1 MAGERYKHIFLN
13 RIAQT
18 SRFTSPR
25 QGGGAPRIPDN
36 RNRDQHSAN
45 LQKELERA
53 WQTVDQAKQRAA
65 VHMERHGA
73 YLEFEGEPGF
83 DLVIKSLENLK
94 TGIRLLNVRQE
105 GEGQQ
110 QRTIATVY
118 IPHAQRV
125 YFLKKIQ
132 EYATL
137 QVESGKPKNA
147 SLINSISHI
156 RYAVLESFWRPE
168 ERGQI
173 PSDEAGWVEV
183 WLSSDSEEAINGFQ
197 ATLGQLQISSA
208 EGVLKFPERAV
219 KLINVTRRQLQ
230 ALIEASDSIA
240 ECHPARKIA
249 SFFVGETNREQVE
262 RVQALLRR
270 ASFGGDGV
278 VVCVLDTGVNNGHAL
293 IQPVLAMADLH
304 AVDPAWNTNDHD
316 GHGTLMAGTA
326 AYGNLLALLNSTA
339 AFEVSHRLESAKILP
354 PPPNENKRELW
365 GHVTTQGVS
374 RAEIQA
380 PERKRIICMA
390 VTAGETRD
398 RGRPSSWSAA
408 VDELASGY
416 EDDKRR
422 LVVLSAGNVTDP
434 NHWRNY
440 PTDNFTNEVHDP
452 AQAWNALTVGAFT
465 EMVRIVD
472 PTMGGWTPVAPARG
486 LSPYSSTSTTWP
498 GRKWPI
504 KPEVLFE
511 GGNVAKGP
519 SNSVLNHDDLQLLST
534 YHQPQVAQFAPF
546 SATSAA
552 AAQAAWMAARIQAQ
566 YIDAW
571 PETLRALLVHSA
583 EWPDEL
589 VHQFLPAT
597 PARSDYAKLLRIGG
611 YGVPD
616 LERALYCA
624 SNSLTLIA
632 QAELQPYDRE
642 KSRYVTRDMHLYSLP
657 WPADILRSLGE
668 EEVRMR
674 VTLSY
679 FIEPG
684 PGEVGWDNRY
694 RYASHALRF
703 EVNGP
708 GESEQEFAGRVNKQA
723 REEDEGAGTQGPGER
738 WVIGG
743 ARNVG
748 SIHSDTW
755 KGRAADLAASNRIA
769 IYPTVGWWRER
780 HYLDRWNKTT
790 RYSLVVSILTPEQAQ
805 DIYIPV
811 AQQVGVAVPVTVP
824 ATRAGRRR

>member
-1 MAGERYKHIFLN
+1 
-13 RIAQT
+13 
-18 SRFTSPR
+18 
-25 QGGGAPRIPDN
+25 
-36 RNRDQHSAN
+36 
-45 LQKELERA
+45 
-53 WQTVDQAKQRAA
+53 
-65 VHMERHGA
+65 MERHGA

-83 DLVIKSLENLK
+83 DLVIQRLENLR

-105 GEGQQ
+105 GEGDQ

-118 IPHAQRV
+118 IPHSQRAH
-125 YFLKKIQ
+125 FLKKIQ
-132 EYATL
+132 EYAD
-137 QVESGKPKNA
+137 QQAPNSDKPKNA

-156 RYAVLESFWRPE
+156 RHAVLESFWRPE
-168 ERGQI
+168 EREQI
-173 PSDEAGWVEV
+173 PGDEAAWVEV
-183 WLSSDSEEAINGFQ
+183 WLSSDGEETISGFQ

-208 EGVLKFPERAV
+208 EGVLRFPERAV
-219 KLINVTRRQLQ
+219 KLISATRQQLQ
-230 ALIEASDSIA
+230 ALIEASDNIA

-249 SFFVGETNREQVE
+249 SFFVGEPNREQVE

-270 ASFGGDGV
+270 ASFGEDGV
-278 VVCVLDTGVNNGHAL
+278 VVCILDTGVNNGHAL
-293 IQPVLAMADLH
+293 IQPVLATADLH

-326 AYGNLLALLNSTA
+326 AYGNLLSLLNSA
-339 AFEVSHRLESAKILP
+339 APFEVQHRLESAKILP
-354 PPPNENKRELW
+354 PQNNNPRELW

-380 PERKRIICMA
+380 PERKRIVCMA
-390 VTAGETRD
+390 VTAEETRD

-416 EDDKRR
+416 ADDKRR
-422 LVVLSAGNVTDP
+422 LVVLSAGNVVGST
-434 NHWRNY
+434 HWQNY
-440 PTDNFTNEVHDP
+440 PTDNLTNEVHDP

-465 EMVRIVD
+465 EMVRITD
-472 PTMGGWTPVAPARG
+472 PTMRGWTNLAPPRG
-486 LSPYSSTSTTWP
+486 LSPYSTTSVDWP

-511 GGNVAKGP
+511 GGNVARGP
-519 SNSVLNHDDLQLLST
+519 NNSTMDHDDLKLLST
-534 YHQPQVAQFAPF
+534 SHQPQVAQFAPF
-546 SATSAA
+546 CMTSAA
-552 AAQAAWMAARIQAQ
+552 AAQAAWMAARIQSQ
-566 YIDAW
+566 YLDAW
-571 PETLRALLVHSA
+571 PETIRALLVHSA

-589 VHQFLPAT
+589 MRQFPPT
-597 PARSDYAKLLRIGG
+597 TRSDYAKLLRIGG

-624 SNSLTLIA
+624 ANSLTLIS

-642 KSRYVTRDMHLYSLP
+642 RSRYVTRDMHLYSLP
-657 WPADILRSLGE
+657 WPADILRGLGE
-668 EEVRMR
+668 VEVRMR

-679 FIEPG
+679 FVEPG

-708 GESEQEFAGRVNKQA
+708 GESEQEFARRVNKQA

-738 WVIGG
+738 WVIGN

-748 SIHSDTW
+748 SIHSDIW

-780 HYLDRWNKTT
+780 HHLGRWNKTT
-790 RYSLVVSILTPEQAQ
+790 RYSLIVSILTPEQAQ